1 MLRLFSML
9 DGEAKRVIAAIGSDC
24 IFYATALKT
33 LKKDFGDPLLLA
45 YLKIKVVFDRPHVKT
60 NDRIGLTP
68 TLKILQLLVM
78 FNWLRAPLLSRENIA
93 KALIYLLRNILND
106 LYNATK
112 KKNFVDGSANLIV
125 LERWLDSR
133 FQNYFN
139 LLANIATSHEK

>member
-1 MLRLFSML
+1 M
-9 DGEAKRVIAAIGSDC
+9 
-24 IFYATALKT
+24 
-33 LKKDFGDPLLLA
+33 KKDFGDPLLLA